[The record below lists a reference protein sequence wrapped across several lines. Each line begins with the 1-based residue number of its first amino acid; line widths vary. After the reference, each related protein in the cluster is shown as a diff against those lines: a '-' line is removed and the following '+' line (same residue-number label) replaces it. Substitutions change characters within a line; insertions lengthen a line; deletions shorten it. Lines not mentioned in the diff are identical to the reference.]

1 MSRKNRDVFSEIIVG
16 IFMVAVLALLAYFT
30 IVISGVDLLIGRA
43 KTTGTF
49 VFRDVGGLK
58 ERDSVMYRGMKVG
71 AVERIELGAS
81 NITVRVKVD
90 SDVTMRETGKASVS
104 ALSLLGGN
112 YLLLEEGTG
121 KPLPLEKTVFRGEPP
136 VDWMRDLGAIASNLS
151 DLTSDGSIKS
161 IITNIEETAKNL
173 NLIVSRVERGS
184 GTVGKLLSS
193 DETLYGDLTNTVLRA
208 QQMFDSAATIA
219 ARLEKGEGT
228 LGKLLSSDETPY
240 GDLTNAVSSIKETFN
255 NTAAISA
262 RLEKGEG
269 TLGKLLSK
277 DETAYGDLTNAV
289 FSIKETFAHAATVAE
304 RLEKG
309 EGTLGRLLAKDD
321 ALWGDL
327 TNTVANI
334 RVASEK
340 LKKGEG
346 LLGKI
351 MEDKELADNATKLME
366 NLRAVSEKLAKG
378 EGTLGKLTTDQ
389 EMYDEVNGLIK
400 DVRQIV
406 DNYRDTT
413 PISTFGSLIM
423 GGL

>member
-1 MSRKNRDVFSEIIVG
+1 MSRKNSDVFAEVIVG

-30 IVISGVDLLIGRA
+30 IVISGVDLMLGRA
-43 KTTGTF
+43 KASATF
-49 VFRDVGGLK
+49 VFKDVGGLK

-71 AVERIELGAS
+71 AVERIELGSS

-90 SDVTMRETGKASVS
+90 SDVVMRETGQASVS

-121 KPLPLEKTVFRGEPP
+121 KVKPLDTTVFHGEPP
-136 VDWMRDLGAIASNLS
+136 VDWMRDIGEIARNLS
-151 DLTSDGSIKS
+151 DLTSEGSLKNIV
-161 IITNIEETAKNL
+161 TNFEETAKNL
-173 NLIVSRVERGS
+173 NRIVSRVERGE
-184 GTVGKLLSS
+184 GTIGNLLSS
-193 DETLYGDLTNTVLRA
+193 DNSLYNDLTNTVSSAR
-208 QQMFDSAATIA
+208 QTFD
-219 ARLEKGEGT
+219 
-228 LGKLLSSDETPY
+228 
-240 GDLTNAVSSIKETFN
+240 NA
-255 NTAAISA
+255 AAISA

-277 DETAYGDLTNAV
+277 DEAAYGDLTNAV
-289 FSIKETFAHAATVAE
+289 ASIKDTFAHAASVAE
-304 RLEKG
+304 RIEKG

-321 ALWGDL
+321 SLWGDL

-334 RVASEK
+334 RAASEK
-340 LKKGEG
+340 LKSSEG

-351 MEDKELADNATKLME
+351 MDDKELADNASKLME
-366 NLRAVSEKLAKG
+366 NLKSVSDKLAKG